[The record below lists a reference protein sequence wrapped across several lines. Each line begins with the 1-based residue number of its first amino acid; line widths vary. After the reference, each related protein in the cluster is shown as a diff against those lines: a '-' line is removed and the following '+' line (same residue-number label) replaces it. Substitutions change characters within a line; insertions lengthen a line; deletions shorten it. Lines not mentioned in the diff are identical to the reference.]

1 MDIVIHDGPVKKG
14 KKKARNLNVLD
25 QAPKSNVVYVGRIPH
40 GFYEK
45 QMKSFF
51 EQFGNIRKLR
61 ISRNKKTGKSKHF
74 GFIQF
79 EVPEVAAIVAESMN
93 NYLLMESML
102 QVKLVPVEKY
112 HPNMWAGANRVYQ
125 PGKVAL
131 INRMRHNRFTVL
143 VARNPLEQKR
153 LIKGIVKKDKLRRQK
168 LKAVGIDFDYP
179 DIRSQ
184 IPKKSKK
191 IVFAEEE

>member
-14 KKKARNLNVLD
+14 KKKAQNLNVLD
-25 QAPKSNVVYVGRIPH
+25 QPPKSNVVYVGRIPH

-51 EQFGNIRKLR
+51 EQFGNISKLR

-74 GFIQF
+74 GFIKF

-112 HPNMWAGANRVYQ
+112 HPNMWLGANRVYQ
-125 PGKVAL
+125 PGKAAL
-131 INRMRHNRFTVL
+131 INRMRHNRV
-143 VARNPLEQKR
+143 RNPVEQKR

-168 LKAVGIDFDYP
+168 LNAAGIDFDYP

-184 IPKKSKK
+184 IPKKPKK